1 MYAWVCLLF
10 VVGIVDSRDRSGLT
24 VCFVQGKHMPADSIY
39 FGLAMSEVDGAAVLP
54 RPGLT
59 NLDKIWPA
67 NSLDFVKTLQAYFPL
82 FRSSLLA
89 R

>member
-1 MYAWVCLLF
+1 MF
-10 VVGIVDSRDRSGLT
+10 
-24 VCFVQGKHMPADSIY
+24 FVQGKHAPEESTY

-59 NLDKIWPA
+59 NLNRLWPA

-82 FRSSLLA
+82 FWSSLLA